1 MSARELA
8 IVLALSFGYA
18 GVQSIITILRRLS
31 QETALASQTATIN
44 RPLAEQPLFDLAYQ
58 LLGFVGEL
66 APVAL
71 VAYLQRLGRDVKAPQ
86 VARRTP

>member
-1 MSARELA
+1 M
-8 IVLALSFGYA
+8 LALSFGYA

-44 RPLAEQPLFDLAYQ
+44 RPLAEHPLFDLAYQ
-58 LLGFVGEL
+58 LLSFIGEI

-71 VAYLQRLGRDVKAPQ
+71 VAYLL
-86 VARRTP
+86 